1 MTRGE
6 ANALTLPLPAV
17 LNGLSRRAASKAPPQ
32 LPSPKAFSLRSSVGT
47 HFVGSGC
54 CLGKLLVLVLA
65 TPAEPDPAVD
75 LVRVASAREESA
87 SVVFA
92 LVVIVRADLVWVSVA
107 VAAQLRIAQ
116 VARVLLGSR
125 RQEGDLPISAATYC

>member
-1 MTRGE
+1 M
-6 ANALTLPLPAV
+6 
-17 LNGLSRRAASKAPPQ
+17 
-32 LPSPKAFSLRSSVGT
+32 
-47 HFVGSGC
+47 GSGC
-54 CLGKLLVLVLA
+54 CLGKLLVLVLP